1 MAADS
6 AVAHVAVRVPHL
18 LTSAPVLIAGGKLTE
33 VKSLIVLV
41 HGYIIH
47 ASARDVKGVRRK
59 TFKS

>member
-18 LTSAPVLIAGGKLTE
+18 ITSALVAGGEFAKVE
-33 VKSLIVLV
+33 GFIVLV

-47 ASARDVKGVRRK
+47 ASVRGVKGVKRK
-59 TFKS
+59 TFKT